1 MIIQDVQTKKSHDL
15 VSLGL
20 TLGLEKSRSDQWWCS
35 KLFPNRV
42 CGLKTLQDLS
52 CCYLLAAGSHWNP
65 WNNKL
70 NLFVPLPEAQSELL
84 LFESRYSSCK
94 FNLNFMWS
102 GVSSGGTFRGTESPS
117 QGWPR
122 LVQGSVTLTMRHTP
136 DTGGTSGGGSDQTNN
151 ASVMSPSRA
160 IMSAKNMDLKAKTN
174 IT

>member
-94 FNLNFMWS
+94 FNLNFMCS

-117 QGWPR
+117 QGWSR

-136 DTGGTSGGGSDQTNN
+136 DTGGTSGERKWSDQQCQCHESEQGNH
-151 ASVMSPSRA
+151 AS
-160 IMSAKNMDLKAKTN
+160 
-174 IT
+174 

>member
-94 FNLNFMWS
+94 FNLNFMCS

-117 QGWPR
+117 QGWLGWSKEVSPW
-122 LVQGSVTLTMRHTP
+122 QCDTLQTR
-136 DTGGTSGGGSDQTNN
+136 GTSGGRKWSDQQCQCHESEQGNHV
-151 ASVMSPSRA
+151 S
-160 IMSAKNMDLKAKTN
+160 
-174 IT
+174 

>member
-1 MIIQDVQTKKSHDL
+1 MMK
-15 VSLGL
+15 
-20 TLGLEKSRSDQWWCS
+20 WWCS

-84 LFESRYSSCK
+84 LFESRYSSANSIWILC
-94 FNLNFMWS
+94 
-102 GVSSGGTFRGTESPS
+102 GVEWAREELSEEPSLRHKAGPRKCHPDNATHSRHGGA
-117 QGWPR
+117 
-122 LVQGSVTLTMRHTP
+122 
-136 DTGGTSGGGSDQTNN
+136 SGGGSDQTNN

-160 IMSAKNMDLKAKTN
+160 IMPAKNMDLKAKTN
-174 IT
+174 KT